1 MPNFDLYREVSRDI
15 EPPVISLEN
24 VTKDYVDGLH
34 AVKNLSLQIDKGEFV
49 FIVGSSG
56 SGKST
61 LIKLLGKP
69 HHRQDPGHFSSYL
82 ESRGFY
88 HPLCKSDIFIDSSV
102 LQQPEILEYHSYP
115 PAVFTDAALSQ
126 P

>member
-1 MPNFDLYREVSRDI
+1 MPKFDLYRELTRDI

-34 AVKNLSLQIDKGEFV
+34 ALKNLSLQIDKGEFV

-61 LIKLLGKP
+61 LIKLLLKEINPSSGKIMVN
-69 HHRQDPGHFSSYL
+69 G
-82 ESRGFY
+82 
-88 HPLCKSDIFIDSSV
+88 K
-102 LQQPEILEYHSYP
+102 
-115 PAVFTDAALSQ
+115 TLS
-126 P
+126 

>member
-1 MPNFDLYREVSRDI
+1 MSKFDLYREVSRDI

-34 AVKNLSLQIDKGEFV
+34 AVKNLSLQINKGEFV

-61 LIKLLGKP
+61 LIK
-69 HHRQDPGHFSSYL
+69 HF
-82 ESRGFY
+82 RD
-88 HPLCKSDIFIDSSV
+88 C
-102 LQQPEILEYHSYP
+102 
-115 PAVFTDAALSQ
+115 ARAAFANTGEG
-126 P
+126 